1 MKRVFAAA
9 LLLLCGVW
17 AQSLPNNRDSFFFA
31 VIGDSGTGASP
42 QYEVGK
48 VLATFQHTT
57 PFKTVVMLGDNIYG
71 SDSPRDF
78 VQKFE
83 LPYKALLDL
92 GVKFH
97 AALGNHDSPSRQTA
111 YKPFNMGG
119 KRYYTF
125 KPKSGIRF
133 FALDSTLMDK
143 AQLEWLDKELAD
155 SGSEWKI
162 VFCHHPLYSSG
173 ARHGSEMSMRAAL
186 EPLLVKYGVALA
198 LAGHDHF
205 YERIKPQQGIHY
217 FVAGGSAK
225 LRAGNVRRTSLTAK
239 AFDTDRSF
247 VLMEID
253 GDTLYYQAVSRKGVT
268 VDTGSFERPHKGH
281 TVAEGGPVA
290 GERP

>member
-1 MKRVFAAA
+1 MKRVLAIA
-9 LLLLCGVW
+9 LLLIWGLW
-17 AQSLPNNRDSFFFA
+17 AQSLPNRPDSFFFA

-48 VLATFQHTT
+48 VLATFQQST

-71 SDSPRDF
+71 RDSPIDF
-78 VQKFE
+78 ERKFE
-83 LPYKALLDL
+83 LPYKPLLDQ

-97 AALGNHDSPSRQTA
+97 AALGNHDSPRQAA

-162 VFCHHPLYSSG
+162 VFFHHPLYSSG
-173 ARHGSEMSMRAAL
+173 SRHGSDMGMRAAV

-205 YERIKPQQGIHY
+205 YERIKPQQGVHH
-217 FVAGGSAK
+217 FVVGGSAK

-247 VLMEID
+247 LLMEID
-253 GDTLYYQAVSRKGVT
+253 GDTLHYQAVSRRGVT
-268 VDTGSFERPHKGH
+268 VDSGSFERPRKGH
-281 TVAEGGPVA
+281 PVSDT
-290 GERP
+290 GQMGVPQP

>member
-1 MKRVFAAA
+1 MKRVFAIA
-9 LLLLCGVW
+9 LLLICGLW
-17 AQSLPNNRDSFFFA
+17 AQSLPNHPDAFFFA
-31 VIGDSGTGASP
+31 VIGDSGTGARP

-48 VLATFQHTT
+48 VLATYQQTI

-71 SDSPRDF
+71 SDYPKDF
-78 VQKFE
+78 EKKFE
-83 LPYKALLDL
+83 LPYKTLLDL

-97 AALGNHDSPSRQTA
+97 AALGNHDSPRQTA

-125 KPKSGIRF
+125 RPKSGIRF

-143 AQLEWLDKELAD
+143 AQLEWLERELAD

-162 VFCHHPLYSSG
+162 VFCHHPMYSSG
-173 ARHGSEMSMRAAL
+173 ARHGSSIGIRSAL
-186 EPLLVKYGVALA
+186 EPLLVKYGVALV

-217 FVAGGSAK
+217 FVAGGAAK
-225 LRAGNVRRTSLTAK
+225 LRAGNVRRTNLTAK

-253 GDTLYYQAVSRKGVT
+253 GDTLYYRAVSRQGIT
-268 VDTGSFERPHKGH
+268 VDSGSFERPQKGH
-281 TVAEGGPVA
+281 TVAESGQVDGK
-290 GERP
+290 RP

>member
-1 MKRVFAAA
+1 MKRVWAIGPLLFAG
-9 LLLLCGVW
+9 LW
-17 AQSLPNNRDSFFFA
+17 AQSLPNHPDSFFFA
-31 VIGDSGTGASP
+31 VIGDSGTGARP

-48 VLATFQHTT
+48 VLASFQKTS
-57 PFKTVVMLGDNIYG
+57 PFKTVVMFGDNIYG
-71 SDSPRDF
+71 SDTPRDF
-78 VQKFE
+78 ERKFE
-83 LPYKALLDL
+83 LPYKSLLDL

-97 AALGNHDSPSRQTA
+97 AALGNHDSPRQTG

-143 AQLEWLDKELAD
+143 AQLEWLEKELKD

-162 VFCHHPLYSSG
+162 AFFHHPLYSSG
-173 ARHGSEMSMRAAL
+173 ARHGSDMGMRNL
-186 EPLLVKYGVALA
+186 VEPLFVKYGVALA

-205 YERIKPQQGIHY
+205 YERIKPQQGIQY

-239 AFDTDRSF
+239 AFDTDLSF

-253 GDTLYYQAVSRKGVT
+253 GDTLHYQAVSRKGAT
-268 VDTGSFERPHKGH
+268 VDSGSFERPRKGH
-281 TVAEGGPVA
+281 PATES
-290 GERP
+290 GEAAVKGQ